1 MRRNRNE
8 EWNQWV
14 TRIALT
20 LILGTIVT
28 LPACFGGGGN
38 SFAGAATI
46 RGTVIEFD
54 PQATNDTASLTI
66 EGVLVEIAGTDLAAT
81 TDENGFFIISGV
93 PPGDHEVIFTF
104 NGESAIW
111 PQSVPANATVEMQ
124 NIQIDREEIIVEEV
138 IIDVP
143 SDTDETNPEGSKPEK
158 RPVDIVDS
166 VSDDGSVGGSMGGSV
181 GSSVGGMSTVAK
193 P

>member
-1 MRRNRNE
+1 
-8 EWNQWV
+8 
-14 TRIALT
+14 
-20 LILGTIVT
+20 
-28 LPACFGGGGN
+28 
-38 SFAGAATI
+38 
-46 RGTVIEFD
+46 
-54 PQATNDTASLTI
+54 
-66 EGVLVEIAGTDLAAT
+66 
-81 TDENGFFIISGV
+81 

>member
-1 MRRNRNE
+1 M
-8 EWNQWV
+8 
-14 TRIALT
+14 ALA

-54 PQATNDTASLTI
+54 PQATNDTATLTI